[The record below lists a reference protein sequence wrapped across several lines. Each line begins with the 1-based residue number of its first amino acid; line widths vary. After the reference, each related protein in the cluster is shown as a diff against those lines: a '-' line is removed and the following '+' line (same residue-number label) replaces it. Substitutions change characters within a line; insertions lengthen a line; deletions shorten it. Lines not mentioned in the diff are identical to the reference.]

1 MSYDSHRPMMVS
13 MRTVSA
19 LDVRKH
25 FGELLD
31 AAASGER
38 IVIERAGQPR
48 AALVSLDDLQALDPA
63 ERQAR
68 QKTALENIRRMAR
81 LRPPA
86 PGFDAAAAVR
96 ESRDARERQ
105 VAQDLGRKRDR
116 GRS

>member
-1 MSYDSHRPMMVS
+1 
-13 MRTVSA
+13 MRTVTA

-31 AAASGER
+31 AAAAGER

-63 ERQAR
+63 ERLAR
-68 QKTALENIRRMAR
+68 KKAALEDIRRMAR
-81 LRPPA
+81 LRPAP

-96 ESRDARERQ
+96 EMRDAREEQ
-105 VAQDLGRKRDR
+105 VARNR
-116 GRS
+116 GLESPEP